1 MALRP
6 LHELHHRRHGRNLGL
21 GIVLAAFIAIIFG
34 LTIVK
39 VKKAIRPDT
48 ADGRQRNSADGGTG
62 RMNPT
67 RKTRTV
73 AGLGAVIVFMGAH
86 GLGRDAALQLVLRV
100 TGYGGMTGVAEQGS
114 ESVLDR
120 EITVRFDANTE
131 ADMPWEFEPV
141 ERSMTL
147 KIGEDGL
154 AYFEAYNPTDRAIA
168 GQAGYNVAPFTAGS
182 YFNKV
187 QCFCFTE
194 QVLQPGERV
203 EMPVYFYVDPEI
215 VNDRDAKYTKT
226 ITLSY
231 TFYEIDLPEDAA
243 KQAAVQDGVQEKT
256 SVN

>member
-1 MALRP
+1 M
-6 LHELHHRRHGRNLGL
+6 NL
-21 GIVLAAFIAIIFG
+21 
-34 LTIVK
+34 
-39 VKKAIRPDT
+39 D
-48 ADGRQRNSADGGTG
+48 
-62 RMNPT
+62 

-73 AGLGAVIVFMGAH
+73 AGLGAVIVFMGGMAW
-86 GLGRDAALQLVLRV
+86 AAIPLYNWFCAV
-100 TGYGGMTGVAEQGS
+100 TGYGGTTNVAEQGS
-114 ESVLDR
+114 DSVLDR

-131 ADMPWEFEPV
+131 AGMPWEFRPV

-147 KIGEDGL
+147 KIGQDGL
-154 AYFEAYNPTDRAIA
+154 AYFEAYNPTDKPVA

-187 QCFCFTE
+187 QCFCFNE

-231 TFYEIDLPEDAA
+231 TFYEIDLPEDAKA
-243 KQAAVQDGVQEKT
+243 QAALQTGAQEET